1 MSFPMA
7 TKIRRVAG
15 RGNFFGSSQGNPA
28 TPVGYRPRMADTLRI
43 ERSADGTVAT
53 VVLTAATMAP
63 AFFAECEQAFTELGR
78 DSTLRAVVVQSE
90 GKHFSYGLDLP
101 AAFRAWSTQLAGQGA
116 VARLQL
122 LALVR
127 ELQRAFTAIAAC
139 PVPVIAAVHG
149 WCIGGGLDLVSA
161 CDIRLASA
169 DATFSL
175 RETKV
180 AMVADL
186 GSLQRLPRIIG
197 HGHVREL
204 AFTGKDIPAAR
215 AAAIGLVN
223 DVLPD
228 RAAVH
233 AAAAALAAE
242 IAANPPLV
250 VRGVKEVLEHGE
262 GKSVADGL
270 EYVAAWNAAFLATE
284 DLGEAAAAFLQKR
297 PPVFKGR

>member
-1 MSFPMA
+1 MA

-78 DSTLRAVVVQSE
+78 DSALRAVVIQSE